1 MNIKRKFSH
10 SVSVNQPESSVCRS
24 PRTKGPAANA
34 NTSGNTLCDLEGG
47 KNGDDILLLSDK
59 LKGKVYWISVKNGA
73 YIGIQVPFLL
83 PERRQSV
90 KGRLL
95 ALANGKG

>member
-24 PRTKGPAANA
+24 PRTKGRAANA
-34 NTSGNTLCDLEGG
+34 NTSDNTLCDLEGG

-59 LKGKVYWISVKNGA
+59 LRESLLDISPKWR
-73 YIGIQVPFLL
+73 L
-83 PERRQSV
+83 RRDSSAVFIAKEKAVCQ
-90 KGRLL
+90 R
-95 ALANGKG
+95 